1 MKRQDINI
9 RDPYVLVHEGFYYL
23 YGTRSDTAWSR
34 ADGFDCYVSRDLS
47 EFDGPFEIFH
57 RPEGFFADRYFW
69 APECYAH
76 DGAFYLVTTFG
87 AENLKQGIFIN
98 LILLAVGVFLFL
110 DLRIVVGNFQGF
122 AGKAMYVVIWLGIV
136 LYAMIFVYIYPL
148 LSRFYNTI
156 RNTFINAILIS
167 IRHLPKTVLL
177 ILLTLCP
184 ILIFFIP
191 QAMISSLLIL
201 LFILVGFATLAYA
214 KSMILVKIL
223 DNYMPPEE
231 TTPSVWDAEVPAAED
246 AGEAPVQVLPESTPE
261 DGSDITED

>member
-1 MKRQDINI
+1 MGSFFNMDNPFFRFMGRVADLMILNLI
-9 RDPYVLVHEGFYYL
+9 FIVCCIPVVTIGPAITAMYYTTL
-23 YGTRSDTAWSR
+23 KMVRNEESYI
-34 ADGFDCYVSRDLS
+34 VK
-47 EFDGPFEIFH
+47 
-57 RPEGFFADRYFW
+57 GFFHSFKQ
-69 APECYAH
+69 
-76 DGAFYLVTTFG
+76 
-87 AENLKQGIFIN
+87 NLKQGIFIN

-246 AGEAPVQVLPESTPE
+246 AGEAPVQVLPESIPE
-261 DGSDITED
+261 DGSGITED

>member
-1 MKRQDINI
+1 MDNPFFRFMGRVADLMILNLI
-9 RDPYVLVHEGFYYL
+9 FIVCCIPVVTIGPAITAMYYTTL
-23 YGTRSDTAWSR
+23 KMVRNEESYI
-34 ADGFDCYVSRDLS
+34 VK
-47 EFDGPFEIFH
+47 
-57 RPEGFFADRYFW
+57 GFFHSFKQ
-69 APECYAH
+69 
-76 DGAFYLVTTFG
+76 
-87 AENLKQGIFIN
+87 NLKQGIFIN

-191 QAMISSLLIL
+191 QTMISSLLIL

-246 AGEAPVQVLPESTPE
+246 AGEAPVQVLPESIPE
-261 DGSDITED
+261 DGSGITED

>member
-1 MKRQDINI
+1 MDNPFFRFMGRVADLMILNLI
-9 RDPYVLVHEGFYYL
+9 FIVCCIPVVTIGPAITAMYYTTL
-23 YGTRSDTAWSR
+23 KMVRNEESYI
-34 ADGFDCYVSRDLS
+34 VK
-47 EFDGPFEIFH
+47 
-57 RPEGFFADRYFW
+57 GFFHSFKQ
-69 APECYAH
+69 
-76 DGAFYLVTTFG
+76 
-87 AENLKQGIFIN
+87 NLKQGIFIN

-246 AGEAPVQVLPESTPE
+246 AGEAPVQVLPESIPE

>member
-1 MKRQDINI
+1 MGSFFNMDNPFFRFMGRVADLMILNLI
-9 RDPYVLVHEGFYYL
+9 FIVCCIPVVTIGPAITAMYYTTL
-23 YGTRSDTAWSR
+23 KMVRNEESYI
-34 ADGFDCYVSRDLS
+34 VK
-47 EFDGPFEIFH
+47 
-57 RPEGFFADRYFW
+57 GFFHSFKQ
-69 APECYAH
+69 
-76 DGAFYLVTTFG
+76 
-87 AENLKQGIFIN
+87 NLKQGIFIN

-261 DGSDITED
+261 DGSGIMED

>member
-1 MKRQDINI
+1 MDNPFFRFMGRVADLMILNLI
-9 RDPYVLVHEGFYYL
+9 FIVCCIPVVTIGPAITAMYYTTL
-23 YGTRSDTAWSR
+23 KMVRNEESYI
-34 ADGFDCYVSRDLS
+34 VK
-47 EFDGPFEIFH
+47 
-57 RPEGFFADRYFW
+57 GFFHSFKQ
-69 APECYAH
+69 
-76 DGAFYLVTTFG
+76 
-87 AENLKQGIFIN
+87 NLKQGIFIN

>member
-1 MKRQDINI
+1 MDNPFFRFMGRVADLMILNLI
-9 RDPYVLVHEGFYYL
+9 FIVCCIPVVTIGPAITAMYYTTL
-23 YGTRSDTAWSR
+23 KMVRNEESYI
-34 ADGFDCYVSRDLS
+34 VK
-47 EFDGPFEIFH
+47 
-57 RPEGFFADRYFW
+57 GFFHSFKQ
-69 APECYAH
+69 
-76 DGAFYLVTTFG
+76 
-87 AENLKQGIFIN
+87 NLKQGIFIN

-191 QAMISSLLIL
+191 QTMISSLLIL

-261 DGSDITED
+261 DGSGIMED

>member
-1 MKRQDINI
+1 MGSFFNMDNPFFRFMGRVADLMILNLI
-9 RDPYVLVHEGFYYL
+9 FIVCCIPVVTIGPAITAMYYTTL
-23 YGTRSDTAWSR
+23 KMVRNEESYI
-34 ADGFDCYVSRDLS
+34 VK
-47 EFDGPFEIFH
+47 
-57 RPEGFFADRYFW
+57 GFFHSFKQ
-69 APECYAH
+69 
-76 DGAFYLVTTFG
+76 
-87 AENLKQGIFIN
+87 NLKQGIFIN

-191 QAMISSLLIL
+191 QTMISSLLIL

-246 AGEAPVQVLPESTPE
+246 AGEAPVQVLPESIPE